1 MNNKR
6 KKEKES
12 QTTYEITDQV
22 CPDTRNENRKRVLWH
37 ARVPGLEARR
47 IRRPC
52 SRSQAIGQGKAICR
66 HVYGQ
71 SWSLGLRRFRI
82 RARLVRRREAEVI
95 GHGSEFHSELRVRA
109 WRHGRRDGHHGW
121 CPEDGG
127 YRNGILP

>member
-1 MNNKR
+1 MIIREKG
-6 KKEKES
+6 KEN

-22 CPDTRNENRKRVLWH
+22 CPDTRNGNRKRVPWH

-52 SRSQAIGQGKAICR
+52 SHSQAIGQGKVICK

-82 RARLVRRREAEVI
+82 RVRLVWRREAEVI
-95 GHGSEFHSELRVRA
+95 GHGLESHSELRVRA
-109 WRHGRRDGHHGW
+109 WRHGRR
-121 CPEDGG
+121 
-127 YRNGILP
+127 